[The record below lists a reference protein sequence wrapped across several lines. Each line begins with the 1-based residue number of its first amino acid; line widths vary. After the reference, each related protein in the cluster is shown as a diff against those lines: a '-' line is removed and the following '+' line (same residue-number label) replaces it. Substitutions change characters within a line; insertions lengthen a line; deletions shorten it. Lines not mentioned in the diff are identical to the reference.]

1 MTYKLDFKKS
11 ALKEWKK
18 LGSTLQQQFKKKLIE
33 RLDNPHVPASKLS
46 GADNMYKIKLR
57 QSGYR
62 LVYKVEDDVIIVTV
76 LAVGKRERSDVYRKA
91 MKRLDDWLRYN
102 AQLSSEQRTTEAT
115 ALRLKHKTHRKP
127 KLPRVANLLKL
138 FVMRFF
144 GNA

>member
-57 QSGYR
+57 QSSYR

-102 AQLSSEQRTTEAT
+102 AALSGEQRRPLHLKYCIVNTKFKVNQKCR
-115 ALRLKHKTHRKP
+115 ALGIRLKC
-127 KLPRVANLLKL
+127 
-138 FVMRFF
+138 FVSNM
-144 GNA
+144 A

>member
-62 LVYKVEDDVIIVTV
+62 LVYKVEDNEIDFCLCLLLHYVDTISIEVTPF
-76 LAVGKRERSDVYRKA
+76 Y
-91 MKRLDDWLRYN
+91 
-102 AQLSSEQRTTEAT
+102 Q
-115 ALRLKHKTHRKP
+115 
-127 KLPRVANLLKL
+127 VASTQHYIHTIESNC
-138 FVMRFF
+138 
-144 GNA
+144 